1 MDNMER
7 IMGEY
12 GIKPFPDITSEAMAY
27 VPYQPNGADTLD
39 PLQGFEVGTMFKSLN
54 KPFYGK
60 KCRGDMND

>member
-1 MDNMER
+1 MDNMEK

-12 GIKPFPDITSEAMAY
+12 GVKPFPAVTAEAMAY

-60 KCRGDMND
+60 KCRGDIDD

>member
-1 MDNMER
+1 MDNMEK

-12 GIKPFPDITSEAMAY
+12 GVKPLPSVTSEAMAY

-60 KCRGDMND
+60 KCRGDIDD

>member
-1 MDNMER
+1 MDNMEK

-12 GIKPFPDITSEAMAY
+12 GVKPLPEITSEAMAY

-39 PLQGFEVGTMFKSLN
+39 PLQGFEAGTMFKTLN

-60 KCRGDMND
+60 KCRGDIND